1 MLLSGG
7 GTQDKTL
14 KLWNTNDGSLTK
26 SIDTGAQVCNVAFS
40 NDGKHFISTHG
51 YSLNSIIIWDTKTM
65 KQQKSLYGHSSRVV

>member
-40 NDGKHFISTHG
+40 SDGKQFVSTHG
-51 YSLNSIIIWDTKTM
+51 
-65 KQQKSLYGHSSRVV
+65 